1 MDIIKSARQFLVIP
15 FLALACS
22 VAIAQAPATQPA
34 ATPAAQ
40 TPDQTPAAAQSA
52 ASDQVPDQP
61 IAKEKNGKGEPNLND
76 SDVLGPVPTL
86 AQVKPGSLDD
96 VSSIG
101 TRKMPGEKGMG
112 NWYSNETEMKMGKG
126 YSMELEHSIKMIND
140 PVVNEYVNRITQN
153 IVKNSDAKV
162 PFTVKVIDS
171 DEINAMALPGG
182 FMYVNSGL
190 ILAADEEAEVAGV
203 IAHEVG
209 HVCAHHQAR
218 EITRSNYTQIA
229 MIPLLFIGGW
239 TGYGI
244 YEGANTGIPLTFLQ
258 FQRGF
263 EAQADYLGLQYMYKA
278 GYDPEAFISFFD
290 KYNALI
296 KQKPNLVSKAFESH
310 PPTPDRIKH
319 SQEEMARILPA
330 KQEYVVSTSEFQDV
344 KARLA
349 RIENRRKL
357 DDKDTKGNK
366 PTLRRTA
373 SSTGSGDSTTQQTT
387 DQTDQQDDR
396 PTLHRRD
403 DFVARSA
410 GQ

>member
-1 MDIIKSARQFLVIP
+1 MMFASSFRRLVTSATLIGVIS
-15 FLALACS
+15 LS
-22 VAIAQAPATQPA
+22 PAMYA
-34 ATPAAQ
+34 GVG
-40 TPDQTPAAAQSA
+40 QTPAQSTA
-52 ASDQVPDQP
+52 PDQ
-61 IAKEKNGKGEPNLND
+61 AQQDKNAKGEPNLND
-76 SDVLGPVPTL
+76 SDVLGPIPTL
-86 AQVKPGSLDD
+86 AEVKPGSLDD
-96 VSSIG
+96 VNSIG
-101 TRKMPGEKGMG
+101 NRPMPGQKGMG

-126 YSMELEHSIKMIND
+126 YSMELEHTIKMVND

-203 IAHEVG
+203 ISHEIG
-209 HVCAHHQAR
+209 HVCAHHVAR
-218 EITRSNYTQIA
+218 EITRANYAQIA

-244 YEGANTGIPLTFLQ
+244 YEGANIGIPLTFLQ

-278 GYDPEAFISFFD
+278 GYDPQAFVAFFE

-296 KQKPNLVSKAFESH
+296 KQKPNLISKAFSTH

-319 SQEEMARILPA
+319 SQEEMQRILPPR
-330 KQEYVVSTSEFQDV
+330 QEYVVSTSEFQDV

-349 RIENRRKL
+349 RLENRRRVQ
-357 DDKDTKGNK
+357 DDDGKGKK

-373 SSTGSGDSTTQQTT
+373 STTGSGGDSGNTQPQTGTQTT
-387 DQTDQQDDR
+387 DDP

-403 DFVARSA
+403 D
-410 GQ
+410 

>member
-1 MDIIKSARQFLVIP
+1 MILSRIRPFASAAVLLGTLSVAP
-15 FLALACS
+15 FL
-22 VAIAQAPATQPA
+22 
-34 ATPAAQ
+34 AAQ
-40 TPDQTPAAAQSA
+40 TPAPAPQPSDTQSA
-52 ASDQVPDQP
+52 SGTQASDKE
-61 IAKEKNGKGEPNLND
+61 AKGQPNLND
-76 SDVLGPVPTL
+76 SDVLGPVPQL
-86 AQVKPGSLDD
+86 KDVKPGSLDD
-96 VSSIG
+96 VSAIG
-101 TRKMPGEKGMG
+101 TRSMPGQKGMG
-112 NWYSNETEMKMGKG
+112 NWYSNETEMKMGKQ
-126 YSMELEHSIKMIND
+126 YSMEIEHTIKLIQD

-162 PFTVKVIDS
+162 PFTVRVIDS

-203 IAHEVG
+203 ISHEVG
-209 HVCAHHQAR
+209 HVCAHHVAR
-218 EITRSNYTQIA
+218 EITRSNYAQIA
-229 MIPLLFIGGW
+229 SIPLMFIGGW

-244 YEGANTGIPLTFLQ
+244 YEGASIGIPLTFLE

-278 GYDPEAFISFFD
+278 GYDPEAFIEFFE

-296 KQKPNLVSKAFESH
+296 KQKPNLFSKAFETH

-319 SQEEMARILPA
+319 SQEEMQRILPA

-357 DDKDTKGNK
+357 DDGDGKGNK

-373 SSTGSGDSTTQQTT
+373 GSTGSTGDTTGQQPT
-387 DQTDQQDDR
+387 DGGDQ

-403 DFVARSA
+403 D
-410 GQ
+410 

>member
-1 MDIIKSARQFLVIP
+1 MDRLNSTRRIL
-15 FLALACS
+15 
-22 VAIAQAPATQPA
+22 
-34 ATPAAQ
+34 
-40 TPDQTPAAAQSA
+40 AAAALTGVLAVSPTLYAQQQD
-52 ASDQVPDQP
+52 DQAQP
-61 IAKEKNGKGEPNLND
+61 QAQEKNAKGEPNLND
-76 SDVLGPVPTL
+76 SDVLGPIPTL
-86 AQVKPGSLDD
+86 ANVKPGSLDD

-101 TRKMPGEKGMG
+101 TRKMPGVKGMG
-112 NWYSNETEMKMGKG
+112 NWYSNESEMKMGKQ
-126 YSMELEHSIKMIND
+126 YSMEIEHSIKLIND

-209 HVCAHHQAR
+209 HVCAHHVAR
-218 EITRSNYTQIA
+218 EITRGNYAQIA

-244 YEGANTGIPLTFLQ
+244 YEAANVGIPLTFLH

-278 GYDPEAFISFFD
+278 GYDPEAFISFFE

-296 KQKPNLVSKAFESH
+296 KQKPNLVSKAFETH

-330 KQEYVVSTSEFQDV
+330 EQEYVVSTSEFQDV

-357 DDKDTKGNK
+357 DDNNGNSNK

-373 SSTGSGDSTTQQTT
+373 SSGAGQTGDTSDQQPSDT
-387 DQTDQQDDR
+387 QDDR

-403 DFVARSA
+403 DLVSMR
-410 GQ
+410 

>member
-1 MDIIKSARQFLVIP
+1 MKFPAFRHSLSFPILSVCLLAGFVAVAPLR
-15 FLALACS
+15 ALAQDS
-22 VAIAQAPATQPA
+22 ASSTVS
-34 ATPAAQ
+34 
-40 TPDQTPAAAQSA
+40 QSSGSKDDNA
-52 ASDQVPDQP
+52 
-61 IAKEKNGKGEPNLND
+61 KGEPNLND
-76 SDVLGPVPTL
+76 SDVLGEVPTL
-86 AQVKPGSLDD
+86 DKVKPGSLDD
-96 VSSIG
+96 VNSIG
-101 TRKMPGEKGMG
+101 TRKMPGQKGMG
-112 NWYSNETEMKMGKG
+112 NWYSNETEMKMGKQ
-126 YSMELEHSIKMIND
+126 YSMEIEHTIKLVND

-162 PFTVKVIDS
+162 PFTVRVIDS

-209 HVCAHHQAR
+209 HVCAHHVAR
-218 EITRSNYTQIA
+218 EITRSNYAQIA

-244 YEGANTGIPLTFLQ
+244 YEGANIGIPLTFLQ

-278 GYDPEAFISFFD
+278 GYDPEAFISFFE

-296 KQKPNLVSKAFESH
+296 KQKPNLISKAFETH
-310 PPTPDRIKH
+310 PPTPERIKH
-319 SQEEMARILPA
+319 SQEEMQRILPPRE
-330 KQEYVVSTSEFQDV
+330 EYVVSTSEFQDV

-357 DDKDTKGNK
+357 DDGDGKGNK

-373 SSTGSGDSTTQQTT
+373 SSTGQNGDPNGQQG
-387 DQTDQQDDR
+387 DQGDQ

-403 DFVARSA
+403 D
-410 GQ
+410 

>member
-1 MDIIKSARQFLVIP
+1 MNLSRLRLLF
-15 FLALACS
+15 S
-22 VAIAQAPATQPA
+22 VALLSAAAAPLSMHGQTMPSGSNAPTAPDTPQTAASAPAPDAPQTADPAPAT
-34 ATPAAQ
+34 TG
-40 TPDQTPAAAQSA
+40 
-52 ASDQVPDQP
+52 
-61 IAKEKNGKGEPNLND
+61 AKDKNAKGEPNLND

-86 AQVKPGSLDD
+86 ANVKAGSLDD
-96 VSSIG
+96 VNSIG
-101 TRKMPGEKGMG
+101 TRSMPGQKGMG

-126 YSMELEHSIKMIND
+126 YSMEIEHTIKLIND

-162 PFTVKVIDS
+162 PFTVRVIDS

-203 IAHEVG
+203 LAHEIG
-209 HVCAHHQAR
+209 HVCAHHVAR
-218 EITRSNYTQIA
+218 EITRSNYAQIA

-244 YEGANTGIPLTFLQ
+244 YEGASIGIPLTFLQ

-278 GYDPEAFISFFD
+278 GYDPEAFVAFFE

-296 KQKPNLVSKAFESH
+296 KQKPNLVSKAFSTH
-310 PPTPDRIKH
+310 PPTPERIKH
-319 SQEEMARILPA
+319 SQEEMQRILPA
-330 KQEYVVSTSEFQDV
+330 KMEYVVSTSEFQDV

-357 DDKDTKGNK
+357 DDGDGKGNK

-373 SSTGSGDSTTQQTT
+373 STTGTGDTTGQPASTDG
-387 DQTDQQDDR
+387 DDR

-403 DFVARSA
+403 D
-410 GQ
+410 

>member
-1 MDIIKSARQFLVIP
+1 MTFASSIRRLVTSATLIGVISLSP
-15 FLALACS
+15 AMYAC
-22 VAIAQAPATQPA
+22 VWQVPAQPA
-34 ATPAAQ
+34 AQDQGPAPAQ
-40 TPDQTPAAAQSA
+40 QD
-52 ASDQVPDQP
+52 
-61 IAKEKNGKGEPNLND
+61 KNAKGEPNLND
-76 SDVLGPVPTL
+76 SDVLGPIPTL
-86 AQVKPGSLDD
+86 AEVKPGSLDD
-96 VSSIG
+96 VNSIG
-101 TRKMPGEKGMG
+101 NRPMPGQRGMG

-126 YSMELEHSIKMIND
+126 YSMELEHTIKMVND

-209 HVCAHHQAR
+209 HVCAHHVAR
-218 EITRSNYTQIA
+218 EITRSNYVQIA
-229 MIPLLFIGGW
+229 MIPLMFIGGW

-244 YEGANTGIPLTFLQ
+244 YEGLNIGIPLTFLQ

-278 GYDPEAFISFFD
+278 GYDPQAFVAFFE

-296 KQKPNLVSKAFESH
+296 KQKPNLISKAFSTH

-319 SQEEMARILPA
+319 SQEEMQRILPPRP
-330 KQEYVVSTSEFQDV
+330 EYVVSTSEFQDV

-349 RIENRRKL
+349 RLENRRKL
-357 DDKDTKGNK
+357 QDDTGDGKK

-373 SSTGSGDSTTQQTT
+373 STTGSGTGSGSGNDSSTQSGTTTS
-387 DQTDQQDDR
+387 DDP

-403 DFVARSA
+403 D
-410 GQ
+410 

>member
-1 MDIIKSARQFLVIP
+1 MRRALLTSIASIGLTAFAPLLVAQTSGGAAQQTSSTSNTTTGDNQSVIKPMTPPAQPDTAPVPAPEAMPADASAR
-15 FLALACS
+15 
-22 VAIAQAPATQPA
+22 
-34 ATPAAQ
+34 
-40 TPDQTPAAAQSA
+40 PD
-52 ASDQVPDQP
+52 
-61 IAKEKNGKGEPNLND
+61 KEKGINLSD
-76 SDVLGPVPTL
+76 SDVLGEVPTM
-86 AQVKPGSLDD
+86 ANVKKGSIDD

-101 TRKMPGEKGMG
+101 DRHTPGERGMG
-112 NWYSNETEMKMGKG
+112 NWYSTETEIKMGKQ
-126 YSMELEHSIKMIND
+126 YSMEIEHTVKMIND

-190 ILAADEEAEVAGV
+190 ILAADDEAEVAGV

-209 HVCAHHQAR
+209 HVAAHHVAR
-218 EITRSNYTQIA
+218 EMTRSNYAQIA
-229 MIPLLFIGGW
+229 MIPLIFIGGY

-244 YEGANTGIPLTFLQ
+244 YEAASIGVPLTFLK

-278 GYDPEAFISFFD
+278 GYDPEAFVGFFE

-296 KQKPNLVSKAFESH
+296 KQKPSLISKAFETH
-310 PPTPDRIKH
+310 PPTPDRIAH
-319 SQEEMARILPA
+319 SQQEMQRILPPRS
-330 KQEYVVSTSEFQDV
+330 EYLVSTSEFQDV

-349 RIENRRKL
+349 RIENRRKVGPANN
-357 DDKDTKGNK
+357 KNGK
-366 PTLRRTA
+366 PTLRRT
-373 SSTGSGDSTTQQTT
+373 STSDPGTTGSDQKGDSGDT
-387 DQTDQQDDR
+387 

-403 DFVARSA
+403 D
-410 GQ
+410 

>member
-1 MDIIKSARQFLVIP
+1 MHLSRIQSFFIAGLLLAAPLSMRLAAQTAAPDASA
-15 FLALACS
+15 
-22 VAIAQAPATQPA
+22 
-34 ATPAAQ
+34 PAAQ
-40 TPDQTPAAAQSA
+40 TADQAAQSD
-52 ASDQVPDQP
+52 SQP
-61 IAKEKNGKGEPNLND
+61 PAKDKNAKGEPNLND
-76 SDVLGPVPTL
+76 SDVLGEVPTL
-86 AQVKPGSLDD
+86 DHVRPNSLDD
-96 VSSIG
+96 VNSIG
-101 TRKMPGEKGMG
+101 TRPMPGQKGMG
-112 NWYSNETEMKMGKG
+112 NWYSNETEMKMGKQ
-126 YSMELEHSIKMIND
+126 YSMEIEHTIKLIND

-162 PFTVKVIDS
+162 PFTVRVIDS

-203 IAHEVG
+203 LAHEIG
-209 HVCAHHQAR
+209 HVCAHHVAR
-218 EITRSNYTQIA
+218 EITRSNYAQIA

-244 YEGANTGIPLTFLQ
+244 YEGANIGIPLTFLQ

-278 GYDPEAFISFFD
+278 GYDPQAFVAFFE

-296 KQKPNLVSKAFESH
+296 KQKPNLVSKAFSTH

-319 SQEEMARILPA
+319 SQQEMQRILPA
-330 KQEYVVSTSEFQDV
+330 KMEYVVSTSEFQDV

-349 RIENRRKL
+349 RIENRRKV
-357 DDKDTKGNK
+357 DDGDGKGKK

-373 SSTGSGDSTTQQTT
+373 SSTGTGDATGQQTT
-387 DQTDQQDDR
+387 TDDGDDR

-403 DFVARSA
+403 D
-410 GQ
+410 